1 MGWKYWRKEGIT
13 TMNKSSLRIFARC
26 GSAAL
31 ALGALTLTGLAPAQA
46 SEAGTAE
53 QPPLVTSSSTGTLPW
68 APEDYAWLGA
78 PTDEG
83 FDAPG
88 TPSTPGFMGQNFT
101 RGAVFYNEVTGTHA
115 VHGAI
120 YDLWRFGAVTVGDG
134 SALYNLI
141 PVTDEQPV
149 GSGVRQ
155 SFAQP
160 GLASGNVFWSE
171 ATGAHFVESG
181 TLAGDYFNAHGAV
194 DAFGFPVS
202 EVQQV
207 GDASVLYT
215 EQGVLTVTAS
225 GAVFSPLG

>member
-1 MGWKYWRKEGIT
+1 
-13 TMNKSSLRIFARC
+13 MNNSSLRIFARC
-26 GSAAL
+26 GSAAV
-31 ALGALTLTGLAPAQA
+31 ALGALALTGMAPASA
-46 SEAGTAE
+46 STADAAAGPSIAA
-53 QPPLVTSSSTGTLPW
+53 SSSTGTLPW

-83 FDAPG
+83 FIAPG
-88 TPSTPGFMGQNFT
+88 TPDTPGFMGQNFT
-101 RGAVFYNEVTGTHA
+101 RGVVFYNEATGTHA

-120 YDLWRFGAVTVGDG
+120 YDLWRFGEVTVGEG

-149 GSGVRQ
+149 GSGMRQ

-160 GLASGNVFWSE
+160 GLASGNIFWSE

-181 TLAGDYFNAHGAV
+181 TPAGDYFNAHGAV

-207 GDASVLYT
+207 GDASVLCT

>member
-1 MGWKYWRKEGIT
+1 
-13 TMNKSSLRIFARC
+13 MNNSSLRIFARC
-26 GSAAL
+26 GSAAV
-31 ALGALTLTGLAPAQA
+31 ALGALALTGMAPASA
-46 SEAGTAE
+46 STADAAAGPSIAA
-53 QPPLVTSSSTGTLPW
+53 SSSTGTLPW
-68 APEDYAWLGA
+68 APEDYAWLGT

-83 FDAPG
+83 FIAPG
-88 TPSTPGFMGQNFT
+88 TPTTPGFMGQNFT
-101 RGAVFYNEVTGTHA
+101 RGVVFYNEVTGTHA

-120 YDLWRFGAVTVGDG
+120 YELWRFGEVTVGEG

-149 GSGVRQ
+149 GSGMRQ

-160 GLASGNVFWSE
+160 GLASGNIFWSE

-181 TLAGDYFNAHGAV
+181 TPAGDYFNAHGAV

>member
-1 MGWKYWRKEGIT
+1 
-13 TMNKSSLRIFARC
+13 MNNSSLRIFARC
-26 GSAAL
+26 GSAAV
-31 ALGALTLTGLAPAQA
+31 ALGALALTGMAPASA
-46 SEAGTAE
+46 STADAAAGPSIAA
-53 QPPLVTSSSTGTLPW
+53 SSSTGTLPW
-68 APEDYAWLGA
+68 APEDYAWLGT

-83 FDAPG
+83 FIAPG
-88 TPSTPGFMGQNFT
+88 TPDTPGFMGQNFT
-101 RGAVFYNEVTGTHA
+101 HGAVFYNEATGTHA

-120 YDLWRFGAVTVGDG
+120 YDLWRFGVVTVGDG

-141 PVTDEQPV
+141 PVSDEQPV

-181 TLAGDYFNAHGAV
+181 TPAGDYFNAHGAV

>member
-1 MGWKYWRKEGIT
+1 
-13 TMNKSSLRIFARC
+13 MNNSSLRTFARY
-26 GSAAL
+26 GSAAV
-31 ALGALTLTGLAPAQA
+31 ALGALALTGMAPASA
-46 SEAGTAE
+46 STADVAAGPSIAA
-53 QPPLVTSSSTGTLPW
+53 SSSSGTLPW

-78 PTDEG
+78 PTDDG
-83 FDAPG
+83 FIAPG
-88 TPSTPGFMGQNFT
+88 TPTSPGFMGQNFT

-141 PVTDEQPV
+141 PVSDEQPV

-181 TLAGDYFNAHGAV
+181 TPAGDYFNAHGAV

-207 GDASVLYT
+207 GHASVFYT
-215 EQGVLTVTAS
+215 ERGVLTVSPS
-225 GAVFSPLG
+225 GATFSSLG

>member
-1 MGWKYWRKEGIT
+1 
-13 TMNKSSLRIFARC
+13 MNNSSLRTFARY
-26 GSAAL
+26 GSAAV
-31 ALGALTLTGLAPAQA
+31 ALGALALTGMAPASA
-46 SEAGTAE
+46 STADVAAGPSIAA
-53 QPPLVTSSSTGTLPW
+53 SSSSGTLPW

-78 PTDEG
+78 PTDDG
-83 FDAPG
+83 FIAPG
-88 TPSTPGFMGQNFT
+88 TPTSPGFMGQNFT
-101 RGAVFYNEVTGTHA
+101 RGAVFYNEVTGTHT

-141 PVTDEQPV
+141 PVSDEQPV

-181 TLAGDYFNAHGAV
+181 TPVGDYFNAHGAV

-215 EQGVLTVTAS
+215 ERGVLTVTAS

>member
-155 SFAQP
+155 SFAHP

>member
-1 MGWKYWRKEGIT
+1 M
-13 TMNKSSLRIFARC
+13 
-26 GSAAL
+26 
-31 ALGALTLTGLAPAQA
+31 
-46 SEAGTAE
+46 
-53 QPPLVTSSSTGTLPW
+53 
-68 APEDYAWLGA
+68 
-78 PTDEG
+78 
-83 FDAPG
+83 
-88 TPSTPGFMGQNFT
+88 
-101 RGAVFYNEVTGTHA
+101 
-115 VHGAI
+115 
-120 YDLWRFGAVTVGDG
+120 TVGDG

-141 PVTDEQPV
+141 PVSDEQPV

-181 TLAGDYFNAHGAV
+181 TPAGDYFNAHGAV